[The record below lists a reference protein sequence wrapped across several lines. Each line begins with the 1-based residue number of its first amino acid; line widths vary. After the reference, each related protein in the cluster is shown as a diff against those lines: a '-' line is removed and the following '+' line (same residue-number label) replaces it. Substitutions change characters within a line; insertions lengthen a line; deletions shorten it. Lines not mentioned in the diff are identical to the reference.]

1 MARKV
6 VVTVIDDYDGSSPA
20 VETVSFGVDGV
31 GYEIDLSE
39 ENAARL
45 REVFAQWTSFG
56 RQVGKTGRRRSTL
69 IAPAGAR
76 GPEAGVVRQWARANG
91 FAVPSRGRV
100 PSDVVAAYE
109 KAAS

>member
-1 MARKV
+1 MARRV
-6 VVTVIDDYDGSSPA
+6 VVTVIDDFDGRSPA
-20 VETVSFGVDGV
+20 VETVTFAVDGV

-45 REVFAQWTSFG
+45 REVFGEWIPFG
-56 RQVGKTGRRRSTL
+56 RQVGKVGRRRSAT
-69 IAPAGAR
+69 IVPTNTR

-91 FAVPSRGRV
+91 LAVPSRGRV
-100 PSDVVAAYE
+100 PSDLVAAYE

>member
-6 VVTVIDDYDGSSPA
+6 VVTVVDDYDGRSPA
-20 VETVSFGVDGV
+20 VETVSFGMDGV

-45 REVFAQWTSFG
+45 REVFAEWTPFG
-56 RQVGKTGRRRSTL
+56 RQVGRVGRRRSK
-69 IAPAGAR
+69 PVEPSGAR
-76 GPEAGVVRQWARANG
+76 KPEAGVVRKWARANG
-91 FAVPSRGRV
+91 FEVPSRGRV
-100 PSDVVAAYE
+100 PSEVVAAYE